1 MLKTTLLNLRNQC
14 AYKPTAQDILC
25 AIALTAIFIAA
36 AIMEGGAIL

>member
-1 MLKTTLLNLRNQC
+1 MLKTTISNLRHQC

-36 AIMEGGAIL
+36 AIMEGGVMV

>member
-14 AYKPTAQDILC
+14 AYKPTAQDIVC
-25 AIALTAIFIAA
+25 ALGMAAIFIAA